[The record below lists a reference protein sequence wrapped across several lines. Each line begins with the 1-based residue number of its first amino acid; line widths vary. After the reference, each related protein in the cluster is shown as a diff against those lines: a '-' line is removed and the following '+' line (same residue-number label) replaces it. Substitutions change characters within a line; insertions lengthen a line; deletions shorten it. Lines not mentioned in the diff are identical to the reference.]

1 MAQFEVTIDDDT
13 LPGLFAGDAGIKK
26 LVEQV
31 LNQVLAL
38 QVTQALQAE
47 PGQRTPQRVGYRNG
61 YRDREMQTRVGTL
74 TLRVPRTREGE
85 FSPELWERYQ
95 RSEQAFVLALCEMV
109 LMGVSTRK
117 VEAVTEQL
125 CGAHFGKSLVSKLCG
140 ALDPLVDAWRNR
152 PLGRFPFVL
161 VDALVVKVRE
171 DKRVRSCAL
180 LVASGVDPDGVR
192 HLLGFDL
199 ADAESEASWQR
210 FFTGLGERGL
220 AGVDL
225 VVSDD
230 HAGLVK
236 AIQTCFAGAGWQR
249 CQAHF
254 IRNLSDACPKA
265 QWEAF
270 LASAKQVL
278 WAPDPASARL
288 RLRETCQAFEGRCSK
303 AVSLLEESFEDVTA
317 VLGLPVKYHRLL
329 RTTNSMERLNGEVRR
344 RDRVIRI
351 YPNRASCER
360 LLGALLMEM
369 DESMS
374 SGKVYMGMRE
384 YWDWR
389 AGRQG
394 ESVAQAAG
402 VVKSEGVAT
411 AQSVAAAECVGP
423 GDGSPL
429 KGREAGV
436 LLSVG

>member
-1 MAQFEVTIDDDT
+1 MAQFEITIDENS
-13 LPGLFAGDAGIKK
+13 LPGLFAGDGGIKK

-47 PGQRTPQRVGYRNG
+47 PSERTAQRVGYRNG
-61 YRDREMQTRVGTL
+61 YRDREMQTRIGTL

-109 LMGVSTRK
+109 VMGVSTRK
-117 VEAVTEQL
+117 VEAVTEKL
-125 CGAHFGKSLVSKLCG
+125 CGAHFGKSLVSKLCE
-140 ALDPLVDAWRNR
+140 ALDPLVSAWKQE
-152 PLGRFPFVL
+152 PLGEFPFVL

-171 DKRVRSCAL
+171 DKRVRTCAL
-180 LVASGVDPDGVR
+180 LIASGIDVEGVR
-192 HLLGFDL
+192 HLLGFELGDK
-199 ADAESEASWQR
+199 ESEASWQQ
-210 FFTGLGERGL
+210 FFMSLKKRGL
-220 AGVDL
+220 CGVDL

-236 AIQTCFAGAGWQR
+236 AVHGSFVGASWQR

-265 QWEAF
+265 EWEAF

-303 AVSLLEESFEDVTA
+303 AVTLLEEAFEDVTA
-317 VLGLPVKYHRLL
+317 VLVLPGKYHRLL
-329 RTTNSMERLNGEVRR
+329 RTTNSMERLNEEIRR

-351 YPNRASCER
+351 YPNRQSCER
-360 LLGALLMEM
+360 LLGALLMEL
-369 DESMS
+369 DEAMS
-374 SGKVYMGMRE
+374 SGKAYIGMQQ
-384 YWDWR
+384 YWAWR
-389 AGRQG
+389 AGRKV
-394 ESVAQAAG
+394 ECVAPA
-402 VVKSEGVAT
+402 EGVAFEGKE
-411 AQSVAAAECVGP
+411 AE
-423 GDGSPL
+423 
-429 KGREAGV
+429 V
-436 LLSVG
+436 LLAGG